1 MREKIHVTPF
11 EGSLFADL
19 GFETEEAEQL
29 KAESNRRVRAD
40 LKIQL
45 MEEVAN
51 TIRERHMKQDEA
63 AKLLDVTCS
72 LRPQG

>member
-1 MREKIHVTPF
+1 MREKIHVTSF
-11 EGSLFADL
+11 EGNLFADL
-19 GFETEEAEQL
+19 GFEAEEAEQL

>member
-11 EGSLFADL
+11 ERNLFANL
-19 GFETEEAEQL
+19 GFEAEEAEQL